1 MAIHALDGRT
11 DCDRLIRS
19 RKAVVHSCVISS
31 SCVVLSD
38 DAAVAETPVEV
49 SAEAPG
55 GSDRDLC
62 FQNSTSGITR

>member
-1 MAIHALDGRT
+1 MRGDGMT
-11 DCDRLIRS
+11 DCNRLIRS

-31 SCVVLSD
+31 TSLALSD

-55 GSDRDLC
+55 GPDRDLC
-62 FQNSTSGITR
+62 FQNTTSGITR